1 MKVTID
7 AQAFHAAQQS
17 AASKDVRFYL
27 NGVYLAPNGDC
38 VGTDGH
44 TLVFTPNAGNFADI
58 PHRLIRI
65 KDTVPVKAAL
75 IELDTDTLIASFL
88 SQALFVLKRVGYETE
103 TDDFRYPDYMRTVPK
118 NTGPKEAI
126 GLACEYLERAAKVFR
141 GSKGI
146 RFEFSTDAI
155 GPAILTSAHSQ
166 TKMLIMP
173 VRL

>member
-1 MKVTID
+1 MKVIID

-17 AASKDVRFYL
+17 APVKDVRFYL

-38 VGTDGH
+38 VGTDGY
-44 TLVFTPNAGNFADI
+44 TLVLTPNAGDFADI
-58 PHRLIRI
+58 PHRLN
-65 KDTVPVKAAL
+65 KDAVPVKAAL
-75 IELDTDTLIASFL
+75 IELDTDTRVASFVSL
-88 SQALFVLKRVGYETE
+88 AFVVLKRVGYETE
-103 TDDFRYPDYMRTVPK
+103 KDDFRYPEYMRTVPK

-126 GLACEYLERAAKVFR
+126 GIACEYLERAAKVFR

-146 RFEFSTDAI
+146 RFEFSTDTN
-155 GPAILTSAHSQ
+155 GPAVLTSAHSQ